1 MTSSRVWS
9 AGAAVVGVLLVIAAW
24 FLLISPQ
31 RSAAADL
38 RDQTASQQAAN
49 DQIRIKTKQ
58 LQAQFASLP
67 ERQAQLA
74 EIRQQMPDN
83 PALPSLIRDLS
94 SYADSAG
101 VTLVSVAPG
110 TPQAETPQQA
120 STAAAPG
127 AQPAPAAGAQLMAI
141 PTVVNA
147 SGTYSEL
154 TLYLQKLQSSMRR
167 AFLVEGIQ
175 LAHDSSGSS
184 DKATA
189 ANALQMTI
197 TGKIFQLS
205 STAGAASTPVTVP
218 TTTTPAN

>member
-1 MTSSRVWS
+1 VWS

-24 FLLISPQ
+24 FLFISPQ

-74 EIRQQMPDN
+74 EIKQQMPDN

-94 SYADSAG
+94 SYAESAG

-110 TPQAETPQQA
+110 SPQPETPTA
-120 STAAAPG
+120 SAPVAPG
-127 AQPAPAAGAQLMAI
+127 QPVVAATGAQLMSI
-141 PTVVNA
+141 PTVVTA
-147 SGTYSEL
+147 SGSYSEL
-154 TLYLQKLQSSMRR
+154 TLYLQKLQSSMHR

-175 LAHDSSGSS
+175 LAADSSG
-184 DKATA
+184 TA
-189 ANALQMTI
+189 EKSTNDVALQMTV

-205 STAGAASTPVTVP
+205 TTAAAPTTVTAP
-218 TTTTPAN
+218 TTTAPAN